1 MRDRKL
7 RIVLLSLLSFLVPT
21 ITGAQELA
29 EAETAVDAAEQD
41 LPPALARV
49 HPAWRDFEPEW
60 RSQPCPF
67 APRTDFDKER
77 IECGYVLVP
86 ENRREPDS
94 RLIRLSAARLVS
106 DVDDPPAG
114 TTMFLSGGPGTPLL
128 RSVPARAASSAAFR
142 KMRRASSHWIYLDQR
157 GIGFSE
163 PRFCR
168 GIRRDLSN
176 RYLGSDAWRE
186 RRFEARE
193 RCFAEAIATG
203 VDVRAYT
210 TWDVAMDVRDLRRAL
225 GLERWNVYGISYG
238 TEIAQMLLQIDAPA
252 VRAAALESVAA
263 PPPWDGE
270 IVVKSL
276 RSALDGLN
284 EACRAHGACA
294 ERFGDLDA
302 LARRAVAAYDEPLKL
317 VDIDPDASETGEMW
331 LNDWLM
337 ASAVHRVLYE
347 QALYPGFPAWLEA
360 AARRDTELMQLY
372 APAFAE
378 PAALDRGYG
387 LQVVANCS
395 GKPRLADAQFEA
407 ALADEPFWGRYFA
420 KRGWSGWCDR
430 LGLDGPDPLAIA
442 PDFDGPALVIMGRI
456 DPITPPSSGRAILP
470 ALGNATYVEV
480 PYAGHVPTRLECP
493 AAILSAFLER
503 PGEPPDTA
511 CIEDMPPPAFVTDY
525 KPTRGPARLAR
536 ELTEGHY
543 AVAWGVLPALVLAVA
558 FFAFPLAAAGRGI
571 DGRGLRAP
579 RPRVLAWIASLLA
592 LSGLALIVTAFR
604 QTIAVSESLIALG
617 LVGPTGW
624 AAAALVLA
632 LLGAVAALWSLRGSE
647 RTLGTTVGVVLTAL
661 SVVLVFAF
669 TVQRGLVF

>member
-1 MRDRKL
+1 MMT
-7 RIVLLSLLSFLVPT
+7 S
-21 ITGAQELA
+21 AQELA
-29 EAETAVDAAEQD
+29 EVETPVNAAEQD

-60 RSQPCPF
+60 RTQPCPF
-67 APRTDFDKER
+67 APRTDFDKNK

-94 RLIRLSAARLVS
+94 RLIKLSAARLVA

-168 GIRRDLSN
+168 GIHPDLSHPEP
-176 RYLGSDAWRE
+176 GSEAWLE
-186 RRFEARE
+186 RRFSERE
-193 RCFAEAIATG
+193 RCLREAAATG
-203 VDVRAYT
+203 VDPGAYT

-252 VRAAALESVAA
+252 VRAAALESVVA

-276 RSALDGLN
+276 RSALDGVN
-284 EACRAHGACA
+284 EACREHGDCA
-294 ERFGDLDA
+294 ARFGDLDA
-302 LARRAVAAYDEPLKL
+302 LAQRAVAAYAEPLKL

-331 LNDWLM
+331 LNDWVM
-337 ASAVHRVLYE
+337 ASAVFRILYD

-360 AARRDTELMQLY
+360 VARRDPELMQFY
-372 APAFAE
+372 APAFAQ
-378 PAALDRGYG
+378 PAELDRGHG
-387 LQVVANCS
+387 LFVVANCA
-395 GKPRLADAQFEA
+395 GKPRIREAQVEA
-407 ALADEPFWGRYFA
+407 ALAAEPFWGRYHDDL
-420 KRGWSGWCDR
+420 GWTGWCDR
-430 LGLDGPDPLAIA
+430 LGFDGPDPLARA
-442 PDFDGPALVIMGRI
+442 PEFDGPALVIMGRI

-470 ALGNATYVEV
+470 ALGNVTYVEV
-480 PYAGHVPTRLECP
+480 PYAGHLPTRMDCP

-503 PGEPPDTA
+503 PGEAPDA
-511 CIEDMPPPAFVTDY
+511 GCIEDMPPPAFVTDY
-525 KPTRGPARLAR
+525 KPTRGPARLA
-536 ELTEGHY
+536 EALTEGRY
-543 AVAWGVLPALVLAVA
+543 EAAWGALPALVLAIA
-558 FFAFPLAAAGRGI
+558 FLAFPVAAAGRRI
-571 DGRGLRAP
+571 DGRGVRAP
-579 RPRVLAWIASLLA
+579 RPRVLAWVAALFGLA
-592 LSGLALIVTAFR
+592 GVALIVGAFQ
-604 QTIAVSESLIALG
+604 QTLAISESLIALG
-617 LVGPTGW
+617 LIGPTGW
-624 AAAALVLA
+624 ATAALVLA
-632 LLGAVAALWSLRGSE
+632 LLAAAASLWSLRGGE
-647 RTLGTTVGVVLTAL
+647 RSLGTTVGVGLTAL

-669 TVQRGLVF
+669 TVHRELVF